1 MATKHNFIINSEWV
15 KFQDVKD
22 MSPEEYF
29 KGNSLSIN
37 SFKNK
42 YLIPELNEK
51 NPAEVMW
58 RVASY
63 IATPEKDNSLEAYE
77 YWRCRWF
84 HEMFTG
90 WWMAAGSIMQGAA
103 NPKKVSMSNC
113 TTIGFGI
120 DGKNGDNLE
129 SIFDTA
135 YTVAKVAAFRQG
147 LGVHFDLRPQG
158 MPVHNSSKES
168 LGNTHW
174 MKYINEI
181 GNYIG
186 QKGRI
191 PAMLFSI
198 NCKNPDFPNFIT
210 IKSDQTTIANANIS
224 VHFTNEFME
233 ILDKVVQKKLPED
246 TKWVMEY
253 RTDSG
258 DVLKTEKP
266 ILELFNSFVKNNWAF
281 AEPGAQFVDIAK
293 EYSNSD
299 YLGDERFKIKSTNAC
314 VSGDTYVLTKNGYV
328 QIRNLIDTPIDIW
341 NGKDW
346 SVVTPRITGE
356 NKQMFKVTLSDYTEL
371 VCTDNHTWLI
381 NTGNK
386 YSPKET
392 RIETQSLKHG
402 DKLFKYQM
410 PVVDYQ
416 INQAFSHAYTHGFY
430 CGDGM
435 TGRKGEKSALLY
447 GEKQALSSRL
457 VGTISN
463 FEPDAYDR
471 IYIRF
476 PDDLSVKYN
485 VPINSSIFDRLE
497 WLAGLIDSDGTS
509 TSNKNSTG
517 IQIANTNL
525 DFLKDVRLMLTTLG
539 VQAKIQLMHE
549 PRRVLMPDGNGGQKE
564 YDCQAVYR
572 VLIGG
577 KDVAGLVALG
587 LKPSRVELLL
597 NNPNRNA
604 SKFVTVV
611 GIEKLGVEEKVYCFT
626 EEKNHTGTFNGIV
639 TGQCSEQYLEYAGKD
654 VSAGLCVLS
663 STNFYR
669 LPKDI
674 KEAKKVLRYDIAPSI
689 TRFLD
694 NTVEMEIRDKRYPIK
709 GQLNSL
715 KALRRIGA
723 GVTNLDGW
731 LIRNGIGYDTKEGI
745 AAITGLVDEFNA
757 GLYETSIAL
766 GAEKGNF
773 GLFSEKNFMK
783 SPFVS
788 QMAERHSLKFKTM
801 RNVCVGSIAPTGTLS
816 SMFNTI
822 YTELIS
828 YGFEPIMAYYW
839 WKRERTSGKYVWTFN
854 VPRIVRD
861 ILMEKGV
868 DIGMTSDSIIENEQ
882 GNLGESIAKII
893 DLNFPKDRFKP
904 AHEINPFRKVELMGN
919 LTRQSVDSSISITYN
934 LPEDVSEETVRDVYI
949 YAWKNKVKSIAIY
962 RDKSRVGIVEFV
974 PPRVAEQRFSSV
986 IPVKEAA
993 AISKSVKRPD
1003 VLNCD
1008 VHHISVKGEKWIA
1021 FVGTVENK
1029 PYEIFAGKQESIS
1042 LPKKYNNGVL
1052 LKDKKSKAYI
1062 FESGIDDD
1070 LIRVNVT
1077 KSFTNDEHSALTRQI
1092 SLSMRHGVPLKYV
1105 IDQLDKSHGTIVE
1118 FSKTITRVLKN
1129 YLTEEDVSGMKC
1141 KECGG
1146 NNLIWAEKCPKCLD
1160 CGSSSCG

>member
-1 MATKHNFIINSEWV
+1 MSTKNNYLINPEWV

-22 MSPEEYF
+22 MTPEEYF
-29 KGNSLSIN
+29 NGNGLSIN

-42 YLIPELNEK
+42 YILPELGEK

-58 RVASY
+58 RVSSY
-63 IATPEKDNSLEAYE
+63 IATPEKDTSVEAYE
-77 YWRCRWF
+77 YWRCKWF

-103 NPKKVSMSNC
+103 NPKKVSLSNC

-120 DGKNGDNLE
+120 DGKSGDNLE

-198 NCKNPDFPNFIT
+198 NCKNPDFPNFIN

-224 VHFTNEFME
+224 VHFTNEFMDL
-233 ILDKVVQKKLPED
+233 LDKVVQKKLPED

-253 RTDSG
+253 KTDAG

-266 ILELFNSFVKNNWAF
+266 ILELFNAFVKNNWAF

-299 YLGDERFKIKSTNAC
+299 YLGDDRFKIKSTNA
-314 VSGDTYVLTKNGYV
+314 
-328 QIRNLIDTPIDIW
+328 
-341 NGKDW
+341 
-346 SVVTPRITGE
+346 
-356 NKQMFKVTLSDYTEL
+356 
-371 VCTDNHTWLI
+371 
-381 NTGNK
+381 
-386 YSPKET
+386 
-392 RIETQSLKHG
+392 
-402 DKLFKYQM
+402 
-410 PVVDYQ
+410 
-416 INQAFSHAYTHGFY
+416 
-430 CGDGM
+430 
-435 TGRKGEKSALLY
+435 
-447 GEKQALSSRL
+447 
-457 VGTISN
+457 
-463 FEPDAYDR
+463 
-471 IYIRF
+471 
-476 PDDLSVKYN
+476 
-485 VPINSSIFDRLE
+485 
-497 WLAGLIDSDGTS
+497 
-509 TSNKNSTG
+509 
-517 IQIANTNL
+517 
-525 DFLKDVRLMLTTLG
+525 
-539 VQAKIQLMHE
+539 
-549 PRRVLMPDGNGGQKE
+549 
-564 YDCQAVYR
+564 
-572 VLIGG
+572 
-577 KDVAGLVALG
+577 
-587 LKPSRVELLL
+587 
-597 NNPNRNA
+597 
-604 SKFVTVV
+604 
-611 GIEKLGVEEKVYCFT
+611 
-626 EEKNHTGTFNGIV
+626 
-639 TGQCSEQYLEYAGKD
+639 CSEQYLEYAGKD
-654 VSAGLCVLS
+654 ISAGLCVLS
-663 STNFYR
+663 SANFYR
-669 LPKDI
+669 LPRDL
-674 KEAKKVLRYDIAPSI
+674 KEAKKVLRYEIAPSI

-745 AAITGLVDEFNA
+745 SAITGLVDEFNA
-757 GLYETSIAL
+757 GLYETSIQL

-773 GLFSEKNFMK
+773 GLFDEKNYIK
-783 SPFVS
+783 SPFVK
-788 QMAERHSLKFKTM
+788 QMSERHGMKFKTM
-801 RNVCVGSIAPTGTLS
+801 RNVCVGSVAPTGTLS

-828 YGFEPIMAYYW
+828 YGFEPIMAFYY

-854 VPRIVRD
+854 VPRIVRE
-861 ILMEKGV
+861 ILLEKGI
-868 DIGMTSDSIIENEQ
+868 DIGMTSDSIVENEQ
-882 GNLGESIAKII
+882 GNLGESIAKVI
-893 DLNFPKDRFKP
+893 DANFPKDRFKP

-934 LPEDVSEETVRDVYI
+934 LPEDVTEETIRDVYI

-974 PPRVAEQRFSSV
+974 PPRIAEQRFATTTQAKEST
-986 IPVKEAA
+986 PVK
-993 AISKSVKRPD
+993 KSVKRPE

-1021 FVGTVENK
+1021 FVGTFEQR

-1042 LPKKYNNGVL
+1042 LPKKYSNGVL
-1052 LKDKKSKAYI
+1052 LKDKKLKAYM
-1062 FESGIDDD
+1062 FESGTDDD

-1092 SLSMRHGVPLKYV
+1092 SLSMRHGVPLKFV
-1105 IDQLDKSHGTIVE
+1105 IDQLDKSHGTIID

-1129 YLTEEDVSGMKC
+1129 YLTEDDVVGMKC
-1141 KECGG
+1141 KECGSS
-1146 NNLIWAEKCPKCLD
+1146 NLVWAEKCPKCLD
-1160 CGSSSCG
+1160 CGSDKCS